1 MESQVA
7 NIGYIVITAADPD
20 AWGRFASSTLG
31 LQVVPAPA
39 APPATETVYLRMDE
53 RSWRIGVE
61 KGTDGGVA
69 ALGFEVADRP
79 RFEALRQHLTEA
91 GVAVKDAPE
100 VAAQRDVVALFQAED
115 PAGHPLEFFYGLRI
129 PQANFVSPCGAKF
142 VTGAQGFGHAFAM
155 GGDSDEMYEFY
166 VNVLGF
172 RLSDV
177 IKLGPVLGYFT
188 SPNPRH
194 HTIAFAGGMP
204 GMPSG
209 VQHIMLQV
217 DDLDTVGRA
226 LDRVYDDDTVALQS
240 GLGKHTNDHMISFY
254 CISPSGLA
262 IEYGWAGRE
271 IDNSTH
277 TTGHYDAASF
287 WGHRLPDGRDPMK
300 AMMEAMMEGG
310 PAGQ

>member
-7 NIGYIVITAADPD
+7 NLGYIVISASDPA
-20 AWGRFASSTLG
+20 AWGRFAESVLG

-39 APPATETVYLRMDE
+39 AEPPAETLFLRMDD

-61 KGTDGGVA
+61 QGADGGVV

-79 RFEALRQHLTEA
+79 RFEALRNRLTSA
-91 GVAVKDAPE
+91 GVAVKDSPE
-100 VAAQRDVVALFQAED
+100 GAAHRDVVALFQAED
-115 PAGHPLEFFYGLRI
+115 PAGLPLEFFYGLKT
-129 PQANFVSPCGAKF
+129 AKKHFVSPTGARF
-142 VTGAQGFGHAFAM
+142 VTGSQGFGHAFVA
-155 GGDSDEMYEFY
+155 GGDPDEMYEFY

-177 IKLGPVLGYFT
+177 IQLGPVLASFS

-194 HTIAFAGGMP
+194 HTIAFAGGFP

-226 LDRVYDDDTVALQS
+226 LDRVYDDESVPLQS

-254 CISPSGLA
+254 CVSPSGLA
-262 IEYGWAGRE
+262 VEYGWAGRE
-271 IDNSTH
+271 VDNSIH
-277 TTGHYDAASF
+277 TTGNYDAASF

-300 AMMEAMMEGG
+300 VMEEQMRSAASGG
-310 PAGQ
+310 E